1 LLTKASSIKRTL
13 PKSEKIKLETKEI
26 PMAGTRVTIAATDS
40 ATFDAYVASPVSEKG
55 AGVIIVSTISGV
67 DSDMTYY
74 ADTLAAEGFVA
85 SAPDMFWRDADPGPL
100 PWTDDGRKR
109 AFARN
114 DRYDLELGIKDLF
127 EVITHLKKHP
137 RCNGKVAVMGFC
149 FGGPFAL
156 LAAGRYGTHAGISF
170 HGSHVENHLD
180 EVDGVRCPLSFHY
193 GDQDEVAPMTAIERI
208 REAFGRLADAKIY
221 VYPGAGHGF
230 MTMTRG
236 HGYIESVAHPAW
248 ARALEVLRTLQG

>member
-1 LLTKASSIKRTL
+1 
-13 PKSEKIKLETKEI
+13 
-26 PMAGTRVTIAATDS
+26 MAGTHVTIAATDGGK
-40 ATFDAYVASPVSEKG
+40 FDSYVASPVSERG

-67 DSDMTYY
+67 DSDMKYY

-85 SAPDMFWRDADPGPL
+85 SAPDMFWRDTDPGPL

-114 DRYDLELGIKDLF
+114 DRYDLELGMRDLAD
-127 EVITHLKKHP
+127 VIANLKKHP

-156 LAAGRYGTHAGISF
+156 LAAARYGTNAGISF
-170 HGSHVENHLD
+170 HGSHVERHLD
-180 EVDGVRCPLSFHY
+180 ELDGVRCPLSFHY
-193 GDQDEVAPMTAIERI
+193 GDRDEVAPMAAVERI
-208 REAFGRLADAKIY
+208 RDAFSRLADAEVC

-236 HGYIESVAHPAW
+236 PGYIESVARPAW
-248 ARALEVLRTLQG
+248 ARTLGVLRKLQT

>member
-1 LLTKASSIKRTL
+1 
-13 PKSEKIKLETKEI
+13 
-26 PMAGTRVTIAATDS
+26 MAGMHVTVAAEDGG
-40 ATFDAYVASPVSEKG
+40 TFDSYVASPVSEKG

-74 ADTLAAEGFVA
+74 VDALAAEGFVA

-100 PWTDDGRKR
+100 PWTEEGRKR

-114 DRYDLELGIKDLF
+114 ERHDLELGMRDLAD
-127 EVITHLKKHP
+127 VITNLQQHP
-137 RCNGKVAVMGFC
+137 RCNGKIAVMGFC
-149 FGGPFAL
+149 FGGPYAL
-156 LAAGRYGTHAGISF
+156 LAAARYGTHAGISF

-180 EVDGVRCPLSFHY
+180 EVDGIRCPLSFHY
-193 GDQDEVAPMTAIERI
+193 GDRDEVAPMTAIERI
-208 REAFGRLADAKIY
+208 REAFGRLADAKVY

-236 HGYIESVAHPAW
+236 RGYIESVARPAW
-248 ARALEVLRTLQG
+248 DRTLEVLRRLQA

>member
-1 LLTKASSIKRTL
+1 MT
-13 PKSEKIKLETKEI
+13 
-26 PMAGTRVTIAATDS
+26 GTHVTIAATDR
-40 ATFDAYVASPVSEKG
+40 ATFDSYIASPESEKG
-55 AGVIIVSTISGV
+55 TGVVIISTISGV

-74 ADTLAAEGFVA
+74 ADALAAEGFVA
-85 SAPDMFWRDADPGPL
+85 SAPDMFWRDSDPGPL

-114 DRYDLELGIKDLF
+114 DRYDLELGMKDLAD
-127 EVITHLKKHP
+127 VIANLKQHP

-156 LAAGRYGTHAGISF
+156 LAAARYRTNAGISF

-180 EVDGVRCPLSFHY
+180 EVDGVHCPLSFHY
-193 GDQDEVAPMTAIERI
+193 GDRDEVASLTAIERI
-208 REAFGRLADAKIY
+208 RQAFGRLAHAEVY

-236 HGYIESVAHPAW
+236 PGYIESVARTAW
-248 ARALEVLRTLQG
+248 TRTLEVLRKL

>member
-1 LLTKASSIKRTL
+1 
-13 PKSEKIKLETKEI
+13 
-26 PMAGTRVTIAATDS
+26 
-40 ATFDAYVASPVSEKG
+40 
-55 AGVIIVSTISGV
+55 
-67 DSDMTYY
+67 MTYY

-114 DRYDLELGIKDLF
+114 ERYDLELGMRDLADA
-127 EVITHLKKHP
+127 IANLKKHP
-137 RCNGKVAVMGFC
+137 QCNGKVAVMGFC

-156 LAAGRYGTHAGISF
+156 LAAARYGTDAGISF
-170 HGSHVENHLD
+170 HGSHVEKYLD

-193 GDQDEVAPMTAIERI
+193 GDRDEVAPLTAIERI
-208 REAFGRLADAKIY
+208 RDAFGRLTDAKVY
-221 VYPGAGHGF
+221 VYHGAGHGF

-236 HGYIESVAHPAW
+236 RGYIESAARPAW
-248 ARALEVLRTLQG
+248 AQALEVLRKLQA